1 MGKVVR
7 IPVILALPLAIAACN
22 GGSSGGAGVPPV
34 VPNTTPPP
42 FTSLRQVLPATGQL
56 AGTEGQYEASTIQ
69 GVVVTPS
76 TTTTTGG
83 TTGLLGGLLALLL
96 GSPTTTTTT
105 TARLDY
111 PFDFDE
117 AAMARTAEPEGIE
130 VTLTGNRAGGG
141 TAKELTATFKDWTAV
156 DSILPGL
163 RHSLSETAALTGFTA
178 AEYTSFGDVKVT
190 ILDATATTDLSYVAF
205 GYWVAE
211 DFDPADAT
219 KYQFMAAGGS
229 SFSTEVSP
237 DLTTIAS
244 LPATATY
251 FGKTVGSAAVNSG
264 IDGIS
269 IVAGNFLVRADFG
282 TGLVN
287 ARAYNLMVHDNA
299 GNSAPL
305 GSVTFSRAAIDM
317 ANATFSGSTA
327 KTYFDPATTTGTTPN
342 GQTAIEGG
350 FFGPAANE
358 SAGTW
363 YVSGDN
369 IIPDTTGTPPVV
381 EISGSFGAA
390 Q

>member
-1 MGKVVR
+1 MVKVVR
-7 IPVILALPLAIAACN
+7 IPVMLALPLAIAACN
-22 GGSSGGAGVPPV
+22 GGSGGGTAPV
-34 VPNTTPPP
+34 VPNTTPNPLV
-42 FTSLRQVLPATGQL
+42 SLREVLPTTGQL
-56 AGTEGQYEASTIQ
+56 EGTDGQYEASTIQ
-69 GVVVTPS
+69 GAVVTPS
-76 TTTTTGG
+76 STTTTGG
-83 TTGLLGGLLALLL
+83 STGLLGGLLALLL

-156 DSILPGL
+156 DTILPGL
-163 RHSLSETAALTGFTA
+163 RHSLSETATLTGFTA
-178 AEYTSFGDVKVT
+178 AEYTSLGDVKVT

-229 SFSTEVSP
+229 SFSTEGSP

-251 FGKTVGSAAVNSG
+251 IGKTVGSAAVNSG

-287 ARAYNLMVHDNA
+287 ARAYNLMVYDSA

-317 ANATFSGSTA
+317 GNATFSGGTA
-327 KTYFDPATTTGTTPN
+327 KTFFDPATTTGTTPN
-342 GQTAIEGG
+342 GQTALEGG

-358 SAGTW
+358 TAGTW

-369 IIPDTTGTPPVV
+369 MIPDTTGTPPVV